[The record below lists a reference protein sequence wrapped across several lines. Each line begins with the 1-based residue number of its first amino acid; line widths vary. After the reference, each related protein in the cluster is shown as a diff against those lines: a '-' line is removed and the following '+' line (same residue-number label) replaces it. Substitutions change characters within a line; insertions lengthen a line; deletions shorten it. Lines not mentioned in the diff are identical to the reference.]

1 MKTSRLVWFIQQF
14 YMIVYSSV
22 MFWVNLFRGFVVMGI
37 CYSIEKTFCYLRGTH
52 YDKYRDRTKAVKI
65 RFSFSNLLLIF
76 TLGVFVLTS
85 RLNAS
90 NLTIFLLVVSLAYFL
105 LILVY
110 VIFKSYY
117 QLNRFID
124 VMEKM
129 MESWS
134 LCLYALMLSLL
145 AVILSGV
152 NIIWLVLLIP
162 GVLSKMMLVAFK
174 RLEKREVSVNE

>member
-1 MKTSRLVWFIQQF
+1 MKTSRLVWFIQQL
-14 YMIVYSSV
+14 YMLVYASV

-37 CYSIEKTFCYLRGTH
+37 GYSLEKTFCYLQGTY
-52 YDKYRDRTKAVKI
+52 YDKYRDRTKSVKI

-76 TLGVFVLTS
+76 TLGVFMLAS
-85 RLNAS
+85 RLNTS
-90 NLTIFLLVVSLAYFL
+90 NLTTFLLVVSLAYFL

-117 QLNRFID
+117 QLTRFVD

-129 MESWS
+129 MGQWN

-152 NIIWLVLLIP
+152 NIIWLILLIP
-162 GVLSKMMLVAFK
+162 GILSKMMLVAFK
-174 RLEKREVSVNE
+174 RLEKKEVSVDE